1 MLVLGIAVTVATFGE
16 SELGA
21 KLTIFRGQNLLQ
33 VFEAFIKLPRLLPVV
48 SRNHAEVEEVTSHG
62 ILVRNHVWQKS
73 RSPAEMDDSWFVHSK
88 AFVGKEMKIRN
99 IELRVLNVWYPETL
113 AFCPE
118 RKERI
123 GQSNSHA
130 GISGVFIRFWNSVGF
145 FRTLKLEILTQ
156 GCRFVPYTFSQAIR
170 HRWYLRI

>member
-73 RSPAEMDDSWFVHSK
+73 RSPAEMDDS
-88 AFVGKEMKIRN
+88 
-99 IELRVLNVWYPETL
+99 
-113 AFCPE
+113 
-118 RKERI
+118 
-123 GQSNSHA
+123 
-130 GISGVFIRFWNSVGF
+130 
-145 FRTLKLEILTQ
+145 
-156 GCRFVPYTFSQAIR
+156 
-170 HRWYLRI
+170 